1 MDGDI
6 KMITEDVLETYL
18 NDRKKLEKARDLY
31 YSGGVGTIYT
41 MIKDRQ
47 YDLIGANVI
56 DAGRYHAGALIDKAQ
71 ETVEQ
76 VKCSCQEYSE
86 TGKMCPHTAA
96 LIMKYTYES
105 PVLIDHGYPQAI
117 GETLDSFSIEHAT
130 SDSVMAMME
139 LYRAPVRRSRKDTAD
154 LIPVLS
160 DIREHTCD
168 VKFLL
173 RSGHS
178 EKIIPSIS
186 DLIECIAANRP
197 YYAGRTGSVIITEES
212 FKGTSAQILDFL
224 ISIGEMMNS
233 AVTANGVTPYIGSS
247 IQLKNSLTDRLFG
260 IIQDDPQYLLI
271 GSPPEHIG
279 RVSTGPVN
287 ADIVMKEENGGYSI
301 ACSPLFCL
309 KGLRHLYVF
318 VRNGSSWDLYISG
331 QDTGSLM
338 PFIDFL
344 SKASYTKQYINEKDM
359 KAFTRTVWPNV
370 REQFAITADGFN
382 EADYMPPKPAYTLYL
397 DAPDPSVIT
406 CDAYVSYGDQ
416 RFSLFT
422 EDDPDDIRDLYHESS
437 FITVLR
443 DIFTETDMERQ
454 LICINNEEKIYE
466 FLRDRIHQLSEYAEV
481 MISDNLKKIQ
491 LKNTGQV
498 HVGISVQDNLL
509 RLDLVSDTLSNEQ
522 IAEILS
528 RYSRKQKYY
537 RLRSGDFVEINDGFS
552 ELYDTVEELQI
563 SQSEL
568 RKGHS
573 EMPLYRAVYLNG
585 LSQSASVSFDPDS
598 VFEDLSRRIM
608 TVEQNEYEVPAYLT
622 PIIRDYQ
629 KKGFSWLCSL
639 RDLGMG
645 GLLAD
650 EMGLGKTLQV
660 IAVLSAWKNRK
671 RTLIVCPSSLVY
683 NWAKEIRKF
692 APELPYQIIN
702 GPASIRQELI
712 RRTDKQDILITSYSL
727 LQKDIVVYNDID
739 FDCMIIDEAQYIKN
753 PGTLSAKS
761 VKAVNAKFRIAL
773 TGTPIENRLSE
784 LWSIFDYLMPGL
796 LHSYQL
802 FRHTYEEPIILLNDE
817 EAFQRL
823 QQITSPFILRR
834 MKRDVLQDLP
844 PKLEEVIYA
853 PLEAEQAQLYQ
864 AAVQNLKNEL
874 TTKTDKEFRESRIEV
889 LAELTRLRQICCTPA
904 LLYSTYRGNSAKE
917 ETFMELLKAA
927 ITGGHKVLVFSQFTS
942 MLDILITRMRK
953 EKIQYHL
960 LTGST
965 PSAERIAMVDSFQT
979 DDIPVFFI
987 SLKAGGTGLNLT
999 AADIVIHYDPWW
1011 NTAVENQ
1018 ASDRAHRIGQKNV
1031 VTVYRVILQDTIEER
1046 IIELQNTKKE
1056 LAEKVLSDERMSSAS
1071 LSRQELLDLL

>member
-1 MDGDI
+1 
-6 KMITEDVLETYL
+6 MITEDVLETYL
-18 NDRKKLEKARDLY
+18 DDRKKLEKARDLY
-31 YSGGVGTIYT
+31 YSGGVGTVYT

-56 DAGRYHAGALIDKAQ
+56 DAGRYQAAALIDKEQ

-76 VKCSCQEYSE
+76 MKCSCREYSE

-117 GETLDSFSIEHAT
+117 EEMLDSFSIEHET
-130 SDSVMAMME
+130 SDSVMTMIGQ
-139 LYRAPVRRSRKDTAD
+139 YRTSVIRSRKDSAE
-154 LIPVLS
+154 LFPVL
-160 DIREHTCD
+160 TD
-168 VKFLL
+168 VTDHGCSVRFLL
-173 RSGHS
+173 QSGNS
-178 EKIIPSIS
+178 ERIIPSIS
-186 DLIECIAANRP
+186 EFIECMTQHKP
-197 YYAGRTGSVIITEES
+197 YYAGRTGSRIITEES
-212 FKGTSAQILDFL
+212 FKGTSAQILDLL

-233 AVTANGVTPYIGSS
+233 AVTANGIPPYIGSDVR
-247 IQLKNSLTDRLFG
+247 LKNSLTDRLMS
-260 IIQDDPQYLLI
+260 IIQNDPHHLLI
-271 GSPPEHIG
+271 GNPPEEIG
-279 RVSTGPVN
+279 SVSTGPIS
-287 ADIVMKEENGGYSI
+287 ADIVMKEENGGYSFS
-301 ACSPLFCL
+301 CGPLFCL

-318 VRNGSSWDLYISG
+318 VRNGSLWDLYISAE
-331 QDTGSLM
+331 DAGSIM

-344 SKASYTKQYINEKDM
+344 SRASTAKQYINEKDM
-359 KAFTRTVWPNV
+359 KDFTRAVWPNV
-370 REQFAITADGFN
+370 RERFAITADGFN

-406 CDAYVSYGDQ
+406 CDAYVNYGEH

-422 EDDPDDIRDLYHESS
+422 EDDPDDIRDLYRECS
-437 FITVLR
+437 FISILR

-454 LICINNEEKIYE
+454 LISITDEEKIYE
-466 FLRDRIHQLSEYAEV
+466 FLRDRIHELREYAEV

-498 HVGISVQDNLL
+498 HVGISVQDDLL
-509 RLDLVSDTLSNEQ
+509 RLDMVSDTLSNEQ

-528 RYSRKQKYY
+528 RYSRKLKYY
-537 RLRSGDFVEINDGFS
+537 RLRSGDFVEINDGFN

-585 LSQSASVSFDPDS
+585 LSQSGSVSFDPDS
-598 VFEDLSRRIM
+598 VFEDLSRRIT
-608 TVEQNEYEVPAYLT
+608 TVEQNEYEVPANLA
-622 PIIRDYQ
+622 PVIRDYQ

-650 EMGLGKTLQV
+650 EMGLGKTLQI

-712 RRTDKQDILITSYSL
+712 RRTNEQDILITSYSL
-727 LQKDIVVYNDID
+727 LQKDISVYQDID

-753 PGTLSAKS
+753 PGTLSARS
-761 VKAVNAKFRIAL
+761 VKAVSAKFRVAL

-817 EAFQRL
+817 EAFHRL

-874 TTKTDKEFRESRIEV
+874 STKTDKEFKESRIEV

-904 LLYSTYRGNSAKE
+904 LLYNTYRGNSAKE

-942 MLDILITRMRK
+942 MLDILIARLRK

-965 PSAERIAMVDSFQT
+965 PSAERIKMVDSFQT

>member
-1 MDGDI
+1 
-6 KMITEDVLETYL
+6 MITEDVLETYL

-31 YSGGVGTIYT
+31 YSGGVGTVYT
-41 MIKDRQ
+41 MIKDQQ
-47 YDLIGANVI
+47 YDLIAANVI
-56 DAGRYHAGALIDKAQ
+56 DAGRYQAGALIDKDQ

-76 VKCSCQEYSE
+76 VKCSCQEYAE

-96 LIMKYTYES
+96 LVMKYTYES
-105 PVLIDHGYPQAI
+105 PVLIDHGFPPAVA
-117 GETLDSFSIEHAT
+117 ETLESFSIEHAT
-130 SDSVMAMME
+130 SDSAMTLME
-139 LYRAPVRRSRKDTAD
+139 QYRAPVRRSRKETAQ
-154 LIPVLS
+154 LIPVLTY
-160 DIREHTCD
+160 IREHTCN
-168 VKFLL
+168 VRFLL
-173 RSGHS
+173 KSGYL
-178 EKIIPSIS
+178 EKYIPSIS
-186 DLIECIAANRP
+186 EFTASITSGRPYSTSRIAA
-197 YYAGRTGSVIITEES
+197 AVTADS
-212 FKGTSAQILDFL
+212 FQGTSARILDLL
-224 ISIGEMMNS
+224 ISVADMINS
-233 AVTANGVTPYIGSS
+233 AVPGTPPYIGSY
-247 IQLKNSLTDRLFG
+247 IQLTNSLADRLFD
-260 IIQDDPQYLLI
+260 IVQDDPRHLLI
-271 GSPPEHIG
+271 DGIPFEHISS
-279 RVSTGPVN
+279 VSTGPIN
-287 ADIVMKEENGGYSI
+287 ADIVMKQENGGYSFR
-301 ACSPLFCL
+301 CSPLFCL
-309 KGLRHLYVF
+309 EGLHRIYVF
-318 VRNGSSWDLYISG
+318 VRRGSQWDLYISS
-331 QDTGSLM
+331 QDTGSIM
-338 PFIDFL
+338 PFADFL
-344 SKASYTKQYINEKDM
+344 VKASSAVQYINNQHM
-359 KAFTRTVWPNV
+359 KAFTRSVWPNIKE
-370 REQFAITADGFN
+370 RFDITADGFS
-382 EADYMPPKPAYTLYL
+382 EEDYMPPKPVYTLYL
-397 DAPDPSVIT
+397 DAPDPSLIT
-406 CDAYVSYGDQ
+406 CDAYVNYGDA
-416 RFSLFT
+416 RYSLFT
-422 EDDPDDIRDLYHESS
+422 EDDPEEIRDLYQESTFIS
-437 FITVLR
+437 FLR
-443 DIFTETDMERQ
+443 DIFPKTDMDRQ
-454 LICINNEEKIYE
+454 LICIDDEDAIYE
-466 FLRDRIHQLSEYAEV
+466 FLRYRIQQLRKYAEV
-481 MISDNLKKIQ
+481 MISENLKKIG
-491 LKNTGQV
+491 LKNTGNV

-509 RLDLVSDTLSNEQ
+509 KLDMVSDTLSNEQ

-528 RYSRKQKYY
+528 RYSRKKKYY
-537 RLRSGDFVEINDGFS
+537 RLRSGDFVEINDGFGD
-552 ELYDTVEELQI
+552 LYDTVEDLQI
-563 SQSEL
+563 SQSDL
-568 RKGHS
+568 KKGHS

-585 LSQSASVSFDPDS
+585 LSQSESVTFDPDK
-598 VFEDLSRRIM
+598 VFEDLSRRIL
-608 TVEQNEYEVPAYLT
+608 TVEQNEYEVPARLT
-622 PIIRDYQ
+622 PIVRDYQ

-650 EMGLGKTLQV
+650 EMGLGKTLQI
-660 IAVLSAWKNRK
+660 IAVLCAWKDRK

-712 RRTDKQDILITSYSL
+712 RRTNEQDILITSYSL
-727 LQKDIVVYNDID
+727 LQKDIAVYADMS

-761 VKAVNAKFRIAL
+761 VKAVNAAFRVAL

-796 LHSYQL
+796 LHSYPL
-802 FRHTYEEPIILLNDE
+802 FKKTYEEPIIMMNDE
-817 EAFQRL
+817 EAFSRL

-834 MKRDVLQDLP
+834 MKRDVLKDLP
-844 PKLEEVIYA
+844 PKLEEVVYA

-874 TTKTDKEFRESRIEV
+874 SSKTDKEYKESRIEV

-904 LLYSTYRGNSAKE
+904 LLYSAYRGNSAKE
-917 ETFMELLKAA
+917 DTFMELLKAA
-927 ITGGHKVLVFSQFTS
+927 ITSGHKVLVFSQFTS
-942 MLDILITRMRK
+942 MLDILIARLRK

-1046 IIELQNTKKE
+1046 IIELQNSKKE